1 MLKRRD
7 VIESGN
13 FSNGLL
19 NDSLCFVFYA
29 QTGVIKY
36 KGNYKKGLPDGKG
49 KYFSFDGSL
58 IYDGEWK
65 EGKYDGFGT
74 LYSDKAVIYKGEWS
88 DGKYDGKG
96 ILYVNGEAH
105 TGKWSKGHE
114 EISVSKQIKDVINI
128 VTNNKNESRTRNS
141 HSNLYSSHDVFLD
154 SLSSQFADHVERR
167 IKENVEDRFGVYDAL
182 FRIPVQSIF
191 CSQAKRMEYAN
202 EKLTEGLKAQDLQDW
217 INGKIYDYNKHV
229 KDSDKLKTISLKTMD
244 KNTMVDEAVFSK
256 LIERENLENTD
267 NIVYEII
274 WGIINLFCFIF
285 GFKFISKSGWVI
297 LVDAVQTVI
306 LFLLIE
312 PEIENNIS
320 SLISQN
326 YIEYISKQDIIQQIY
341 E

>member
-49 KYFSFDGSL
+49 KYFSSDGSL

-128 VTNNKNESRTRNS
+128 VTNVSVSAFTYCYKKN
-141 HSNLYSSHDVFLD
+141 
-154 SLSSQFADHVERR
+154 
-167 IKENVEDRFGVYDAL
+167 
-182 FRIPVQSIF
+182 
-191 CSQAKRMEYAN
+191 
-202 EKLTEGLKAQDLQDW
+202 
-217 INGKIYDYNKHV
+217 
-229 KDSDKLKTISLKTMD
+229 
-244 KNTMVDEAVFSK
+244 
-256 LIERENLENTD
+256 
-267 NIVYEII
+267 
-274 WGIINLFCFIF
+274 
-285 GFKFISKSGWVI
+285 
-297 LVDAVQTVI
+297 
-306 LFLLIE
+306 
-312 PEIENNIS
+312 
-320 SLISQN
+320 
-326 YIEYISKQDIIQQIY
+326 
-341 E
+341 